1 MFNKEGGISFIVV
14 RDPFE
19 RLVSAYLDKI
29 SKHYTQ
35 KSIEW
40 KTFGEIQVHIRE
52 NYRKI
57 KRKGLIPT
65 FQEFAEYVATNTSVL
80 TPKINNHWKPIF
92 YNCAPCI
99 EKYDAGNLANITI
112 FFIRYIIIMKMET
125 LSRDSQYLKVQLD
138 LVFNNVK
145 LKDWYFVLD

>member
-112 FFIRYIIIMKMET
+112 FFY
-125 LSRDSQYLKVQLD
+125 
-138 LVFNNVK
+138 
-145 LKDWYFVLD
+145 